1 MAAKN
6 LKNTFVFDVSK
17 YLMSL
22 RSYLLVGVIA
32 TGVDWALF
40 SLFVFGMD
48 LHYLLAGTVSFIV
61 ATFAGYLSGLRL
73 VFRSGRHK
81 RWMEIAFVY
90 LASIF
95 GLALHLSVMV
105 ALVEWLQL
113 HFFLAKVAATAVTF
127 LWNFTARYFWIFER
141 DSPNA

>member
-1 MAAKN
+1 M
-6 LKNTFVFDVSK
+6 FDIPK
-17 YLMSL
+17 FLIGL

-73 VFRSGRHK
+73 VFRGGRHK
-81 RWMEIAFVY
+81 RWVEIVFVY

-95 GLALHLSVMV
+95 GLALHMGALV

-113 HFFLAKVAATAVTF
+113 HIFLAKIAATAVTF
-127 LWNFTARYFWIFER
+127 LWTFATRYFWIFER
-141 DSPNA
+141 DTSNA